1 MMENI
6 LDLQLLDVDME
17 SSVGAE
23 TGYTTCSVGSCSFA
37 IMDGFVD
44 G

>member
-1 MMENI
+1 MERI
-6 LDLQLLDVDME
+6 LDLQMLYLDMDTSIGV
-17 SSVGAE
+17 E
-23 TGYTTCSVGSCSFA
+23 TGASACSVGSCSFA